1 VEEFSALDSIFSRKI
16 AGFAGVEE
24 NTALQKLMRSA
35 RDGHLCLPLS
45 ELNEEEKEKLL
56 NNNGVLSDFVCVE
69 NGRVYLEKNL
79 SNERIIKNE
88 ISRLSSLPDLSVP
101 PIENLGHLNNEQQK
115 AVQSCLQHRLTF
127 LSGGPGT
134 GKTHTASVIV
144 SSFDPLH
151 GNKIALAA
159 PTGRAADHLQASIFK
174 KCGVKYPSSTLHKLL
189 KIGSFPPW
197 PKEQFLLNLDL
208 LIVDEA
214 SMIDAPLF
222 ATLLKAIPNHCTTVF
237 MGDPNQLSPVG
248 IGNVFHDLVK
258 SKEMDLKRVML
269 NQSMRTDNQEI
280 LQISKQVL
288 HGEMP
293 AIDLHSSWNDP
304 ILVRGESSDPEELL
318 CSLSKH
324 RVLNCL
330 RIGPQGADALN
341 KMALKKTIANAQK
354 GKWWWAPIMIV
365 NNDDETGLCNGEIG
379 VYMEKKEK
387 RGSGFAYFSKDQGQ
401 IPLYA
406 LPKFEWSFCS
416 SVHKSQGCEYEEV
429 VILVPPGSEIFGRE
443 MLYTAIT
450 RAKQSVK
457 IVGEKQTLQAMLIKS
472 LAKHSGFV

>member
-1 VEEFSALDSIFSRKI
+1 MEEFSALDSSFSRKI
-16 AGFAGVEE
+16 AGFAGIEE
-24 NTALQKLMRSA
+24 NIALQKLMKSA
-35 RDGHLCLPLS
+35 REGHLCLPLS
-45 ELNEEEKEKLL
+45 KLNEEEKERIIKNKNILCDFICIESEKL
-56 NNNGVLSDFVCVE
+56 
-69 NGRVYLEKNL
+69 YLEKNFVT
-79 SNERIIKNE
+79 EKIIKDE
-88 ISRLSSLPDLSVP
+88 ICRLSFPSGLAASA
-101 PIENLGHLNNEQQK
+101 IENFPLLNKEQQE
-115 AVQSCLQHRLTF
+115 AVQSCLQNRLTF

-134 GKTHTASVIV
+134 GKTHTASAIV
-144 SSFDPLH
+144 SSFDPA
-151 GNKIALAA
+151 KEKRVVLAA
-159 PTGRAADHLQASIFK
+159 PTGRAADHLQANIFK

-197 PKEQFLLNLDL
+197 PKEQFALNLDL

-222 ATLLKAIPNHCTTVF
+222 ATLLKAIPDHCTTVF

-258 SKEMDLKRVML
+258 SVTMDLKRVAL
-269 NQSMRTDNQEI
+269 KQSMRTANQEI
-280 LQISKQVL
+280 LLISNQVL

-293 AIDLHSSWNDP
+293 AIELHASSNHP
-304 ILVRGESSDPEELL
+304 ILMTQESSDPEELL
-318 CSLSKH
+318 NSLSKH

-330 RIGPQGADALN
+330 RVGSQGVDALN
-341 KMALKKTIANAQK
+341 AKALKQTIANAQR
-354 GKWWWAPIMIV
+354 GKWWWAPIMIGS
-365 NNDDETGLCNGEIG
+365 NDDETGLCNGEIG
-379 VYMEKKEK
+379 IYMEKKEK
-387 RGSGFAYFSKDQGQ
+387 RGSGFAYFSKEQGQ

-416 SVHKSQGCEYEEV
+416 SVHKSQGCEYDEV

-457 IVGEKQTLQAMLIKS
+457 IVGEKQTLQAMLSKS